1 MTAEESATSGVRLV
15 QVYLIV
21 SRTGS
26 SSQCAQKLAPAKAD
40 AKRAHRL
47 ATPQQ
52 VGWAKLAP
60 AKAGAKR
67 PSPLW
72 RLAHAVRTRV
82 GQRGHGA
89 KSVPSPTLRLD
100 DPACGT
106 QVIFRRDFQ
115 DEVGMFERSPLLE
128 RRPPQA
134 GDDVS

>member
-21 SRTGS
+21 SRTGC
-26 SSQCAQKLAPAKAD
+26 SSQGAQKLAPAKAD

-72 RLAHAVRTRV
+72 RLAHAVRTR
-82 GQRGHGA
+82 G
-89 KSVPSPTLRLD
+89 
-100 DPACGT
+100 
-106 QVIFRRDFQ
+106 
-115 DEVGMFERSPLLE
+115 E
-128 RRPPQA
+128 PPQRRGTPPKLSLCPPT
-134 GDDVS
+134 GDVVSAFKPVGRNKRKRIAPLDLSAA